1 MWLEEHL
8 RHSRG
13 YGVHSPLLYRIVR
26 EAMIPREV
34 VGFDTALYDALRTR
48 GVGRRTAT
56 RLQNLLSLEGFAEWS
71 IDCLA
76 EAGAMMIA
84 TAECSEE
91 QLRAMVTALGE
102 QEGVVCILHPIGKCA
117 RRKLCR
123 ELIATHRSMSASKPT
138 FTLLISRKDLQKQHI
153 NI

>member
-26 EAMIPREV
+26 EAMMPRKIK
-34 VGFDTALYDALRTR
+34 GSDTALYDTLRAR

-56 RLQNLLSLEGFAEWS
+56 RLQNLLSLEGYTAWS
-71 IDCLA
+71 IDSPA

-84 TAECSEE
+84 TAECSEK
-91 QLRAMVTALGE
+91 QLRAMATALGE
-102 QEGVVCILHPIGKCA
+102 QEGAVCILHPIGSRT
-117 RRKLCR
+117 RRKLSG
-123 ELIATHRSMSASKPT
+123 ELIAAHHSMSASKPT
-138 FTLLISRKDLQKQHI
+138 FTLLLSRKDLQKQHI